1 MEHTALVQRPIS
13 RIKPVLSRIERLWHY
28 YPQLSLAELVLEITQ
43 NANKFASTLPDA
55 NMPDIEDTAYPEGH
69 FLHESRHL
77 ETGIVAMEDKHKN
90 TPLPPT
96 PIQAA
101 LLDKVEAHWRK
112 NPQMRLGQLLSN
124 AHFLATLE

>member
-1 MEHTALVQRPIS
+1 MEQTALVQRPIS
-13 RIKPVLSRIERLWHY
+13 RIKPILLRIKKLWHY

-43 NANKFASTLPDA
+43 NANKVASTLPETD
-55 NMPDIEDTAYPEGH
+55 MPEIEDIAYPEGH

-77 ETGIVAMEDKHKN
+77 EMGIEIMEKQHQH

-101 LLDKVEAHWRK
+101 LLGKVEDHWRK
-112 NPQMRLGQLLSN
+112 TPQMRLGQLLSN
-124 AHFLATLE
+124 AHFLASLE

>member
-1 MEHTALVQRPIS
+1 MEHKALVQRPIS
-13 RIKPVLSRIERLWHY
+13 RIKPVLSRIEKLWHY
-28 YPQLSLAELVLEITQ
+28 YPKLSLAELVLEITQ
-43 NANKFASTLPDA
+43 NANKVGSVLTDA
-55 NMPDIEDTAYPEGH
+55 GMSDIEDNAYPEGH

-77 ETGIVAMEDKHKN
+77 EMGIEIMEKQHQH

-101 LLDKVEAHWRK
+101 LLGKVEDHWRK

-124 AHFLATLE
+124 AHFLASLE